1 MNGLVKYRILLHPR
15 SLTEWQIIS
24 IPAGFFNSNF
34 SFCHYEPKG
43 GEWFPWE
50 WPHLTPCHVTCQ
62 NERNVF
68 TSSLRFFIHP
78 TAGFVC
84 LHLICSVVVL
94 QDMHLRIMQ
103 NAYMQC
109 RGRGVHAIFGSF
121 PMWNYH
127 VSIKWGFLFAI
138 SDSTLS
144 RWTET
149 HPRCR
154 GGIIPERFVWQG
166 GGCNLTFSFSGEL
179 CF

>member
-1 MNGLVKYRILLHPR
+1 MNQREGSDSPESGLTSHPVMWPVKTRETCSHQVR
-15 SLTEWQIIS
+15 VSLFIQQQDLFVCIWS
-24 IPAGFFNSNF
+24 V
-34 SFCHYEPKG
+34 
-43 GEWFPWE
+43 
-50 WPHLTPCHVTCQ
+50 L
-62 NERNVF
+62 
-68 TSSLRFFIHP
+68 LRFCKICILESCKMH
-78 TAGFVC
+78 T
-84 LHLICSVVVL
+84 CSVGG
-94 QDMHLRIMQ
+94 
-103 NAYMQC
+103 A
-109 RGRGVHAIFGSF
+109 GGVHAIFGSF